1 MQLKKQ
7 MHSKATKESY
17 IFSGF
22 QQEKKQM
29 SNRLTYAHWFAL
41 YSGKSNPF
49 MPVSGLATLF
59 TVPSAK
65 WKCENWPLF
74 KNIKFF
80 LSSRD
85 TFSACHGVFNLP
97 LMSHSFRQG
106 ILLGHV
112 WTLTAPRLHLANQLV
127 RMYDLPA
134 GRSPL
139 PTSHAQS
146 VRNRSKHLPF
156 PWICWPP
163 IHGDGPQTSDYNLCP
178 ETCTWIRDG

>member
-65 WKCENWPLF
+65 WKGENWPLF

-112 WTLTAPRLHLANQLV
+112 WTLTAPRLHLANQFVPMIYQLAH
-127 RMYDLPA
+127 LHSQPA
-134 GRSPL
+134 MPSQWEIDPGISPSHGSAD
-139 PTSHAQS
+139 PPSMGMGHRQVITTSA
-146 VRNRSKHLPF
+146 L
-156 PWICWPP
+156 
-163 IHGDGPQTSDYNLCP
+163 
-178 ETCTWIRDG
+178 RDG